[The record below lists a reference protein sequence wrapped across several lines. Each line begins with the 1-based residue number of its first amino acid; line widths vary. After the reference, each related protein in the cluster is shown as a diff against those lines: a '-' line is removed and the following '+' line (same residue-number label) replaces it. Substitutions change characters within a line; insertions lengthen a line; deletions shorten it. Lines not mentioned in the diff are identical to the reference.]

1 MSDILRILQIILG
14 TACCIVLFFGTEHK
28 LTRFFA
34 MLGTAYFIVCAISFV
49 KVKYEIA
56 ALEKENAALTK
67 QLEELELRAGERDGR
82 AAQ

>member
-1 MSDILRILQIILG
+1 MRDILRILQIILG

-56 ALEKENAALTK
+56 ELERENTQLIK
-67 QLEELELRAGERDGR
+67 QLGELRAQAQKGGR
-82 AAQ
+82 P